1 MPSRPEQR
9 KDKVK
14 SAKATL
20 VATGSL
26 AFKKKERERNRAKAR
41 KSQADDPSQS
51 QKEAANGW
59 ALPGVDSGHHG
70 SYCRTGAYLKYA
82 LPKVNPNCSVDPPM
96 SVRRMST
103 MGRPVGSPSKVASA
117 LRLTFS
123 LKRQPSWPAL
133 MVSLR

>member
-1 MPSRPEQR
+1 MSMPLRLEQR

-14 SAKATL
+14 SARQHLSPPA
-20 VATGSL
+20 AWPS
-26 AFKKKERERNRAKAR
+26 KKKERERNRAKAR

-82 LPKVNPNCSVDPPM
+82 LPKVN
-96 SVRRMST
+96 
-103 MGRPVGSPSKVASA
+103 
-117 LRLTFS
+117 
-123 LKRQPSWPAL
+123 
-133 MVSLR
+133 